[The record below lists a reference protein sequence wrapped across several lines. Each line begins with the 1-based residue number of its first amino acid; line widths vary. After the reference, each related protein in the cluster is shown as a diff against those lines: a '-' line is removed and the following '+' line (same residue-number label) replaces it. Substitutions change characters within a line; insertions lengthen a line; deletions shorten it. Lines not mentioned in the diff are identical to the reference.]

1 MIVEAIETLRR
12 RSLVERGDQG
22 ATFHAPIHG
31 SRQSLR
37 NARSGQLTKLTVN
50 GALNGSRLGEAEGRL
65 EAYTPV
71 VIRWFCALP
80 RTY

>member
-1 MIVEAIETLRR
+1 MSLAEISEEMAPNTRRGMIVEAIETLRR

-37 NARSGQLTKLTVN
+37 NA
-50 GALNGSRLGEAEGRL
+50 
-65 EAYTPV
+65 
-71 VIRWFCALP
+71 
-80 RTY
+80 